1 MEKNHFAAECLKE
14 ARQELIND
22 YEESGPCRMG
32 GLCYYV
38 GEHFFMRDIPEIFNI
53 KNAAKH
59 ANAKLKGRP
68 SPSFWWNY
76 SEYDRT
82 EYDLEN
88 RLLFMDWMI
97 NELEN

>member
-1 MEKNHFAAECLKE
+1 MEENRLAAECLKE

-22 YEESGPCRMG
+22 YEESGSSRMG
-32 GLCYYV
+32 GLCYYI
-38 GEHFFMRDIPEIFNI
+38 GCNIFINNISEIFNI
-53 KNAAKH
+53 ENAAKH

-68 SPSFWWNY
+68 NPSFWWNY
-76 SEYDRT
+76 SEYDRA

-88 RLLFMDWMI
+88 RLLFLDWMI